1 MGESDSAYTKQHV
14 VWAFFVGLVV
24 GLGAY
29 YVWTNKDGP
38 TVKQNGDAAYS
49 EEGGNR
55 DADAKVMESK
65 NSVTVGDQFAGFT
78 VTVDKAALD
87 KDGWVVIEEDV
98 DGKPLYLLGAS
109 RRDAGSYENISVEL
123 LRNTEEGG
131 TYYAVIY
138 VDDGDKKF
146 DHKIDLLAT
155 TADGN
160 PVMDV
165 FGVIRR

>member
-1 MGESDSAYTKQHV
+1 M
-14 VWAFFVGLVV
+14 
-24 GLGAY
+24 
-29 YVWTNKDGP
+29 WTENRFIFW
-38 TVKQNGDAAYS
+38 VQAA
-49 EEGGNR
+49 
-55 DADAKVMESK
+55 VMRGHMK
-65 NSVTVGDQFAGFT
+65 
-78 VTVDKAALD
+78 
-87 KDGWVVIEEDV
+87 
-98 DGKPLYLLGAS
+98 
-109 RRDAGSYENISVEL
+109 NISVEL